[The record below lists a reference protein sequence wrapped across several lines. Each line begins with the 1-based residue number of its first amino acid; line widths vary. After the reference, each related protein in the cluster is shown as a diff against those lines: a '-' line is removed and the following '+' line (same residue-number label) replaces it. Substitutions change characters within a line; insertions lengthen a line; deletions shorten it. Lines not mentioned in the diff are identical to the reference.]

1 MSVGPLGMAGSVAG
15 THLAQSSGS
24 DNDRAAQDATAS
36 ARKAATDL
44 HAEKAAG
51 IGETEQD
58 EGASDRDADGRRLW
72 EAGPEEENAEGDKAQ
87 DTSTQGEPRQSRDP
101 TGQCGNTLD
110 LSG

>member
-15 THLAQSSGS
+15 SHLAQTSGS
-24 DNDRAAQDATAS
+24 DTDRAAQDATGS

-58 EGASDRDADGRRLW
+58 EGAADRDADGRRLW
-72 EAGPEEENAEGDKAQ
+72 EAGPDQENAAKDAS
-87 DTSTQGEPRQSRDP
+87 DTATPTEPRQSRDP

>member
-72 EAGPEEENAEGDKAQ
+72 EAGPEEENAADKPTEAQ
-87 DTSTQGEPRQSRDP
+87 TSGEPHQSRDP